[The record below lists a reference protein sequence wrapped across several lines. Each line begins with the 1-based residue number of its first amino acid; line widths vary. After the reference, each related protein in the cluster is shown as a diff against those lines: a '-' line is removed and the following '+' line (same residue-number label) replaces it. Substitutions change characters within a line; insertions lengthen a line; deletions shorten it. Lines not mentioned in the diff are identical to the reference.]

1 MMRTLL
7 LIFVLLLPSC
17 ALAENKKT
25 PPFSGFLETKA
36 VCLDYEYIAATL
48 KTNKEQLRLSLLKSD
63 KQMIEIWAGETIE
76 SWTIVLR
83 SLDQKTGCIMGTGI
97 GLFLFKSTSI

>member
-1 MMRTLL
+1 MRTLL

-36 VCLDYEYIAATL
+36 VCLDYEYIEATL
-48 KTNKEQLRLSLLKSD
+48 KINKERLRLSLLKSD